1 MGDERVRRGRMVMG
15 KEGRR
20 GRRVMGKGGEEVE
33 GVEERVRRV
42 MGGRRG
48 GGG

>member
-1 MGDERVRRGRMVMG
+1 MGDERVRRGRRVMG
-15 KEGRR
+15 KE

-33 GVEERVRRV
+33 GMEERVRRV